1 VTDGEIPAPFRTDTT
16 EEEDT
21 VEQPIITGVAHDRS
35 EAKLTIVGVPDVPG
49 KAAAIFSLI
58 AEQEINIDMI
68 VQNISTR
75 DPGRTDISFTL
86 PMTDGA
92 KAIESLETRKD
103 EIGFDHIRYDD
114 QIGKLSVV
122 GDGMR
127 SNPGVTATL
136 FRALSAEGVNIDL
149 ISTSEIR
156 ISVVT
161 RAEDLDR
168 AVQAAHR
175 AYGLDSEDTEAVVY
189 GGTGR

>member
-1 VTDGEIPAPFRTDTT
+1 GVPIHVRPSFSEKTGTRVTDGEIPAPFRTKTT
-16 EEEDT
+16 EEDT
-21 VEQPIITGVAHDRS
+21 VEQPIISADAHDRP
-35 EAKLTIVGVPDVPG
+35 EAKLTIVVVPDVPG

-92 KAIESLETRKD
+92 KAIESLESRKD
-103 EIGFDHIRYDD
+103 DIEFDHIRYDD

-156 ISVVT
+156 I
-161 RAEDLDR
+161 
-168 AVQAAHR
+168 
-175 AYGLDSEDTEAVVY
+175 
-189 GGTGR
+189 

>member
-1 VTDGEIPAPFRTDTT
+1 
-16 EEEDT
+16 
-21 VEQPIITGVAHDRS
+21 
-35 EAKLTIVGVPDVPG
+35 
-49 KAAAIFSLI
+49 
-58 AEQEINIDMI
+58 
-68 VQNISTR
+68 
-75 DPGRTDISFTL
+75 
-86 PMTDGA
+86 
-92 KAIESLETRKD
+92 
-103 EIGFDHIRYDD
+103 
-114 QIGKLSVV
+114 
-122 GDGMR
+122 MR

>member
-1 VTDGEIPAPFRTDTT
+1 
-16 EEEDT
+16 
-21 VEQPIITGVAHDRS
+21 
-35 EAKLTIVGVPDVPG
+35 VGVPDVPG